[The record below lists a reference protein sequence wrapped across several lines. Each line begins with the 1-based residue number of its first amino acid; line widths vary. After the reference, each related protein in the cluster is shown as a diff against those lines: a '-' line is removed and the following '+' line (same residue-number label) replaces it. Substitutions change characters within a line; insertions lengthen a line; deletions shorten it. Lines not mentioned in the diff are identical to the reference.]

1 MVTGFKMRKN
11 LPDSIKTRRK
21 EIKVE
26 ALKKL
31 RSMPIHNKY
40 FFREIS
46 ITGSGI
52 DEWLN
57 QPHKHYAEK
66 NEMLLNINNV
76 MKESPYMGVSKYK
89 GRPAHIF
96 ETTLCGEATWI
107 VVTIVPGRGATV
119 YSISDSANIL
129 TGIKKPV

>member
-1 MVTGFKMRKN
+1 MRKQ
-11 LPDSIKTRRK
+11 LPDSIKIRRK

-31 RSMPIHNKY
+31 RPMSFYNKY
-40 FFREIS
+40 FFKEIS

-66 NEMLLNINNV
+66 NEMLLNIKNV
-76 MKESPYMGVSKYK
+76 MKESNYMGVS
-89 GRPAHIF
+89 
-96 ETTLCGEATWI
+96 T
-107 VVTIVPGRGATV
+107 
-119 YSISDSANIL
+119 
-129 TGIKKPV
+129 